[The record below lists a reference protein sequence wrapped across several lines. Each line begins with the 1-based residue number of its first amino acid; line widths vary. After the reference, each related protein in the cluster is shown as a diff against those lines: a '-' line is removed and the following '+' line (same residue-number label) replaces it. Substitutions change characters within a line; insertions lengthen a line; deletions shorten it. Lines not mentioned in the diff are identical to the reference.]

1 MRRMKKLVLVLC
13 LLLPCDG
20 LLAQQATIG
29 LTGFSFV
36 APLKVAVGRDN
47 GFLVDRTIPAER
59 LFILS
64 LPPSVQLFEPNNK
77 PQRLSDE
84 VMSLTLPKVAYQNYS
99 HRHELFMTYAA
110 DLELFRDNNDQN
122 TWGHDAAFSLT
133 YHAGRNVQIS
143 MGDAYRMSKDPAR
156 TLQNVFLLLPRS
168 LYHENDFR
176 GEVDFQTSA
185 VTGFQARYD
194 MTRSTFGQPPD
205 PFQTERFDFNAKG
218 LSLTMT
224 KLLNRNQ
231 RLRTKFSIYKFDEIL
246 RTGEV
251 DTASGFGPIA
261 RAVEVQ
267 YRLHPNSSTYMNFS
281 GGASQINTGLTYL
294 LSASADKRFG
304 YTWLGGGF
312 SRSLSFTALGPT
324 LFANGLNPSGY
335 YDALFLTARADL
347 TRRSS
352 LSFRAT
358 AVTGAANGLVLQSQS
373 LIGMGR
379 FDYRLSDR
387 TVAFGSFETFQQNRN
402 EIVRSALS
410 RNRFMVGIEFSF
422 SSERDRRT
430 NRLNEDEQYVALT
443 DHARRRDTS
452 E

>member
-1 MRRMKKLVLVLC
+1 MKKFVLVLC
-13 LLLPCDG
+13 ILGPSDYLLG
-20 LLAQQATIG
+20 QQATVGIAIS
-29 LTGFSFV
+29 GFSFV

-47 GFLVDRTIPAER
+47 GFLVDRTTAAEH

-99 HRHELFMTYAA
+99 HRHELFITYAP
-110 DLELFRDNNDQN
+110 DLELFRNNSDQN
-122 TWGHDAAFSLT
+122 NWGHDAAFSFT

-143 MGDAYRMSKDPAR
+143 IGDAYRMSKDPAR

-194 MTRSTFGQPPD
+194 MARSTFGQIPD
-205 PFQTERFDFNAKG
+205 PFQTRRFDFNAKG
-218 LSLTMT
+218 FSFTIT
-224 KLLNRNQ
+224 RLLNRTQ
-231 RLRTKFSIYKFDEIL
+231 RLRTKFSVYKFDPIL
-246 RTGEV
+246 STGDV
-251 DTASGFGPIA
+251 DTTSGFGPIA

-267 YRLHPNSSTYMNFS
+267 YRVHLNPNTYVNFT
-281 GGASQINTGLTYL
+281 GGASEISTGLTYV
-294 LSASADKRFG
+294 LSGSADKRFG
-304 YTWLGGGF
+304 NTWLGGGF

-335 YDALFLTARADL
+335 YDALFLTTQAAL

-352 LSFRAT
+352 LSFRGT
-358 AVTGAANGLVLQSQS
+358 AVKGVANTLALQSQS

-387 TVAFGSFETFQQNRN
+387 TVWFGSFETFQQNRN
-402 EIVRSALS
+402 EFVRSPLS
-410 RNRFMVGIEFSF
+410 RNRYMVGIEFSL

-443 DHARRRDTS
+443 DHTRRRDTS

>member
-1 MRRMKKLVLVLC
+1 
-13 LLLPCDG
+13 
-20 LLAQQATIG
+20 
-29 LTGFSFV
+29 
-36 APLKVAVGRDN
+36 
-47 GFLVDRTIPAER
+47 
-59 LFILS
+59 
-64 LPPSVQLFEPNNK
+64 
-77 PQRLSDE
+77 
-84 VMSLTLPKVAYQNYS
+84 
-99 HRHELFMTYAA
+99 
-110 DLELFRDNNDQN
+110 
-122 TWGHDAAFSLT
+122 
-133 YHAGRNVQIS
+133 

-267 YRLHPNSSTYMNFS
+267 YRLHPNSSPYMNFS
-281 GGASQINTGLTYL
+281 GGPSQINTGLTYL

-358 AVTGAANGLVLQSQS
+358 AVTGAATNLVRQSQS

-379 FDYRLSDR
+379 
-387 TVAFGSFETFQQNRN
+387 
-402 EIVRSALS
+402 
-410 RNRFMVGIEFSF
+410 
-422 SSERDRRT
+422 
-430 NRLNEDEQYVALT
+430 
-443 DHARRRDTS
+443 
-452 E
+452 